1 MANSTS
7 DNNSTSSSSNPDTSA
22 VSPMPGLSFINPE
35 TGGYQPLHAL
45 VNGMTN
51 HPIPEMRLERETAT
65 AYVRASQIALV
76 EKFGCIGAQ
85 VKEGVDFLFTF
96 SLSSTFNSW
105 NNNDDG
111 SSGISAKAKLDL
123 ATTAGARLVL
133 IGLLESH
140 SDAKKKGRLTI
151 GYNNG

>member
-1 MANSTS
+1 MASSTT
-7 DNNSTSSSSNPDTSA
+7 DTNDTSSNPDNTPNDIEA
-22 VSPMPGLSFINPE
+22 VPGLCFIQPE
-35 TGGYQPLHAL
+35 TGDYQPLHAL
-45 VNGMTN
+45 VNGMVN
-51 HPIPEMRLERETAT
+51 HPVPTMRIDRDTAN

-76 EKFGCIGAQ
+76 QKFGCIGPQ
-85 VKEGVDFLFTF
+85 VEEGVDFLFTF

-105 NNNDDG
+105 QNNDDG

-123 ATTAGARLVL
+123 ATTAGARLTL